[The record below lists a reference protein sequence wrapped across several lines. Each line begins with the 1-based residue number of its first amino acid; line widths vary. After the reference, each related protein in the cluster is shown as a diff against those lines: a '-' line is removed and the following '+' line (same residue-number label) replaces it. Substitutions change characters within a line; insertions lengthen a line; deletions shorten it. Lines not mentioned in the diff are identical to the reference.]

1 MTEDWIILLTGVVAV
16 AVVICAV
23 YLYTNGR
30 ERKLIGDRHKLKVY
44 QEFFH
49 AVTDLN
55 TAGSD
60 TDRLIRAKMRLAYI
74 LDTMNLVAGSEV
86 LKSINDFLDFLNE
99 SADGDCDVLKELNIL
114 NAIIRDMRDELDR
127 KGSRGLDESEFRFR
141 FFIPK
146 NH

>member
-1 MTEDWIILLTGVVAV
+1 
-16 AVVICAV
+16 
-23 YLYTNGR
+23 
-30 ERKLIGDRHKLKVY
+30 VY

-60 TDRLIRAKMRLAYI
+60 PDRLIRAKMRLAYI

-99 SADGDCDVLKELNIL
+99 CADGDCDVVKELNIL
-114 NAIIRDMRDELDR
+114 NTIIRDMREELDR